1 MAEEEDSDFGE
12 SMRRRNKRKIVMRIE
27 YGDSSSDS
35 SSDEKVGR
43 KKGELGRYCCAVR
56 RG

>member
-12 SMRRRNKRKIVMRIE
+12 STRRRNKRKIVMRIE